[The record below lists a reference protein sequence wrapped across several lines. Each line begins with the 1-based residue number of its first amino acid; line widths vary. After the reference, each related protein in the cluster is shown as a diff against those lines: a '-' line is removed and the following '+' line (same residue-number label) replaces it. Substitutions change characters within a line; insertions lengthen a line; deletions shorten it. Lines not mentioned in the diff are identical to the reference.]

1 MNRIDFQSPH
11 DKEQYASIYFQDKVR
26 PADGRNNVQT
36 ETPITNLEYSANGQ
50 CRCQTDQDNHR
61 KAGLLET
68 YLHSATIHGISQT
81 SGPQFYI
88 YRRPIWCLLVIAMAI
103 GLSITLFGQISNL
116 YDHPVKT
123 VTRVTLKN
131 EMVFPAV
138 TICSLN
144 QYIRDRVPDIPII
157 EKLFLYQS
165 QYAPMAR
172 GTGLFNKTLDLD
184 NLTDVSGDDLVA
196 IVRHAAPRLEDLLRQ
211 CTWEVHGYNCQDLF
225 RPIQTGYGTCFVF
238 NGPDIEPDQLAKA
251 VSSLSML
258 RVLIW
263 THNDKSYY
271 SKLIHAGIKVLIHQP
286 DEMPF
291 PLYQG
296 WYVRPGVAASMA
308 LSRSDS
314 KGLPSPYKAF
324 NNGYCVDTTAEGY
337 INPLKRYKI
346 YTEDNCINDCLFEK
360 LEALCNCKHYFALGN
375 RPYCSAKQLLG
386 CYIPKLAGLDTTDV
400 QHCGCGKKCHTVTY
414 DADISYADFA
424 SDFIEEQAMRDG
436 ITFFNHALSDNI
448 VDLKIYF
455 KSLNT
460 MDIVQE
466 PELTSM
472 TIIGTVGGQMGLFL
486 GASILS
492 VTELI
497 ELILILVLRPI
508 KTWTFNV
515 FKKWSSTQFLSLTT
529 KQSISPDIPIKP
541 DSASPTMF
549 PIVRISCI
557 SSSLFDPL
565 SINPFSEFYA
575 PISPKESFVYN

>member
-1 MNRIDFQSPH
+1 MDGLAAWLGPGGVS
-11 DKEQYASIYFQDKVR
+11 DVLAAVR
-26 PADGRNNVQT
+26 DGRYQLLISRFAD
-36 ETPITNLEYSANGQ
+36 EGALWLITLREVDPY
-50 CRCQTDQDNHR
+50 DQ
-61 KAGLLET
+61 
-68 YLHSATIHGISQT
+68 
-81 SGPQFYI
+81 
-88 YRRPIWCLLVIAMAI
+88 PIWCILVIGMAI
-103 GLSITLFGQISNL
+103 GLGITLCKQISTL

-157 EKLFLYQS
+157 EKLLLYQS
-165 QYAPMAR
+165 QYANMAK
-172 GTGLFNKTLDLD
+172 GSGLLNKSLDLD
-184 NLTDVSGDDLVA
+184 NFTDVSGDDLVK
-196 IVRHAAPRLEDLLRQ
+196 IVRHAAPRLEDVLRQ

-258 RVLIW
+258 RVLVW

-271 SKLIHAGIKVLIHQP
+271 SRVIHGGIKVLIHQP

-314 KGLPSPYKAF
+314 KGLPSPFKAF

-346 YTEDNCINDCLFEK
+346 YTEDHCINDCLLEN
-360 LEALCNCKHYFALGN
+360 LEALCNCKHYFALGD
-375 RPYCSAKQLLG
+375 RPYCSAKQLLS
-386 CYIPKLAGLDTTDV
+386 CYIPKSMNLDIADV
-400 QHCGCGKKCHTVTY
+400 QHCGCGKECNTVTY
-414 DADISYADFA
+414 GADISYADFA
-424 SDFIEEQAMRDG
+424 TDFVEEQALRDG
-436 ITFFNHALSDNI
+436 ITFFNHQLRNNI
-448 VDLKIYF
+448 VNLKINF
-455 KSLNT
+455 KSLNILE
-460 MDIVQE
+460 IVQE
-466 PELTSM
+466 PELTKM

-486 GASILS
+486 GASVLS

-497 ELILILVLRPI
+497 ELVLLLVLRPMKAWTSKVLKKMNGN
-508 KTWTFNV
+508 KTATEEE
-515 FKKWSSTQFLSLTT
+515 SSPNSQ
-529 KQSISPDIPIKP
+529 
-541 DSASPTMF
+541 
-549 PIVRISCI
+549 
-557 SSSLFDPL
+557 
-565 SINPFSEFYA
+565 
-575 PISPKESFVYN
+575 